1 MKPDIKPWG
10 IGDLMVV
17 KQDLVRYAAGEVAHI
32 ENVMATESRG
42 REHRR
47 LRRTEDT
54 FVIEQERLEESQ
66 RDLQSTERFELRQE
80 VAKTIVQETKF
91 QIGAEISGG
100 FGPVK
105 IGVNTDFSTSKSKTE
120 SDKRATEYAKE
131 VTEKSVN
138 KLVERVRQERTTKTI
153 EEIEEKN
160 FHKFENA
167 DGDNKTGVYRWLDKF
182 YRLKVVNY
190 GKRLFYEFMVPEPA
204 AFYIFASTH
213 NINTQMLPVE
223 PEPPLRPNDDI
234 PLEPG
239 HITPENY
246 LSLVAQYDAAGV
258 APPPREY
265 LRLTRIIARELQPD
279 QSFSF
284 VDSELEIPAGYV
296 RVGTWLVTSSLAPDD
311 YMYTIQHPYSWL
323 NVDQDDHDSKFTLHR
338 TNGSYPIGAQG
349 TGLRSLMI
357 TVTIACQRTGE
368 ALNEWRL
375 KTYQAIMDSYQK
387 RRIAYEEQLA
397 AAQIQGGVRIGG
409 NNPVINR
416 AIEREELK
424 KSCITLW
431 TGYTYGQNAGI
442 DHDLPDEGEQVGPKH
457 FPWIDRDNAEW
468 IRPEMKFLEQSF
480 DWANMAYEFYP
491 YYWSRRSQWLQA
503 YSFND
508 NDPLFNDFL
517 KAGAAR
523 VLVPVHPSATAQVLY
538 YQLTGALWPGGDVP
552 WLEPPDPQDDKLG
565 PNDVDKI
572 DAELALYK
580 DYMSELGPELKGD
593 EIDKE
598 IDISPDDPA
607 AWMVKIPTTLVWLQ
621 PDATLPEFDEG
632 P

>member
-1 MKPDIKPWG
+1 MKPEIKPWG

-47 LRRTEDT
+47 LRRTEET
-54 FVIEQERLEESQ
+54 FVIEQEHLEENQ

-80 VAKTIVQETKF
+80 VAKTIVAETKF

-100 FGPVK
+100 FGPVQ

-131 VTEKSVN
+131 VTDKSVS

-153 EEIEEKN
+153 EEFEEKN

-190 GKRLFYEFMVPEPA
+190 GKRLFYEFLVPEPA
-204 AFYIFASTH
+204 AFYIFASTY
-213 NINTQMLPVE
+213 NINTKMLPVE
-223 PEPPLRPNDDI
+223 PEPPLKPDSDI
-234 PLEPG
+234 PLEPS

-246 LSLVAQYDAAGV
+246 LSLAALYDAVGV
-258 APPPREY
+258 APPPREF
-265 LRLTRIIARELQPD
+265 LRLTRIVTRELQMD
-279 QSFSF
+279 QTFSF

-296 RVGTWLVTSSLAPDD
+296 RTSTWLATNNFHQDD
-311 YMYTIQHPYSWL
+311 YYYTVHHPYSWHT
-323 NVDQDDHDSKFTLHR
+323 VDQGNTDSHSTTHKTSG
-338 TNGSYPIGAQG
+338 NYPIGARG
-349 TGLRSLMI
+349 SGLGSLMI
-357 TVTIACQRTGE
+357 TVSIACQRTGE
-368 ALNEWRL
+368 AVDEWRL
-375 KTYQAIMDSYQK
+375 KVYQAIMDSYQK
-387 RRIAYEEQLA
+387 KRLAYEEQLA
-397 AAQIQGGVRIGG
+397 AAQIQGGVHIGG

-424 KSCITLW
+424 KSCLTLW
-431 TGYTYGQNAGI
+431 TGYTYNQNAGI

-457 FPWIDRDNAEW
+457 FPWINRNNAEGL
-468 IRPEMKFLEQSF
+468 RPEIKFLEQSF
-480 DWANMAYEFYP
+480 DWKNMAYEFYP

-503 YSFND
+503 YSLTD
-508 NDPLFNDFL
+508 NDPLFTEFL
-517 KAGAAR
+517 KAGSAR
-523 VLVPVHPSATAQVLY
+523 VLVPVHPAFTAQVLY
-538 YQLTGALWPGGDVP
+538 YQLTGALWPGGEVP
-552 WLEPPDPQDDKLG
+552 WLEPPDPDEDILLPGEADQT
-565 PNDVDKI
+565 

-580 DYMSELGPELKGD
+580 DYMVELVHELKGD

-598 IDISPDDPA
+598 IDISPDDPE

-621 PDATLPEFDEG
+621 PDATLPEFDEE